1 MGKSSILIID
11 DEEDLRVLLAETLSR
26 EGYEVR
32 TAHNGAV
39 GLDELA
45 RQVPDLLIL
54 DLRMPILD
62 GYGVLQRIRAN
73 PEWMALPVM
82 ILSGEREPAD
92 LVRGLNLGADEYL
105 FKPAESWELRARVA
119 AMLRVNALRK
129 RVVELEREKSAAQ
142 MRLAGQVCLHMMN
155 AAQEVD
161 GHLELE
167 LRAATPERHT
177 QIEPVAR
184 RARELVGLLEAL
196 GEYAQLAPSA
206 VEQVDLREILN
217 TAAQACAADWQG
229 SGLTVDVAVP
239 AGLPPVRGRKFE
251 LGLAFRELFAR
262 AARAMPGGGTVR
274 VTGASAANAVAIE
287 VADSGS
293 GKPESEPLETEPF
306 CTDGAPC
313 DRAMALPVAHAIL
326 TSHAARVEVK
336 AVPGTGTTVRVELPS
351 A

>member
-1 MGKSSILIID
+1 MAASSILIID
-11 DEEDLRVLLAETLSR
+11 DEEDLRVLLTETLTR
-26 EGYEVR
+26 AGYEVR
-32 TAHNGAV
+32 TAPNGAA

-45 RQVPDLLIL
+45 KQLPDLLIL
-54 DLRMPILD
+54 DLRMPVLD
-62 GYGVLQRIRAN
+62 GYGVLTRIRAN
-73 PEWMALPVM
+73 PDWMTLPVM

-92 LVRGLNLGADEYL
+92 LMRGLGLGADEYL

-119 AMLRVNALRK
+119 AMLKVNALRR
-129 RVVELEREKSAAQ
+129 RVVQLEREKAQAQ

-167 LRAATPERHT
+167 LRAATPERKA
-177 QIEPVAR
+177 QLEPVAR
-184 RARELVGLLEAL
+184 RAREVVGLLEAL
-196 GEYAQLAPSA
+196 AEYAQLAPSA
-206 VEQVDLREILN
+206 VETVDLRELL
-217 TAAQACAADWQG
+217 TGAASACATDWQG
-229 SGLTVDVAVP
+229 SGLKVDVAVP
-239 AGLPPVRGRKFE
+239 PDLPPVRGRKFE
-251 LGLAFRELFAR
+251 LGLAFRELMAR

-274 VTGASAANAVAIE
+274 VTGAAAANAVAIE

-293 GKPESEPLETEPF
+293 GAPENEPLETEPF

-326 TSHAARVEVK
+326 VSHAARVEVR